1 MRNENKIKKLK
12 KLKVAVTKVLEDELF
27 KISQQQADLHLG
39 MQYLTGKKQNW
50 IFWKKAKGTYWF
62 Y

>member
-12 KLKVAVTKVLEDELF
+12 KLKVAVTEVLEDELF

-39 MQYLTGKKQNW
+39 MQYLT
-50 IFWKKAKGTYWF
+50 
-62 Y
+62 